1 MIEFWMPVA
10 LRLIAF
16 LLVVGITSFGCAK
29 LVVTGVCRKNY
40 NFIYAGHLMIIPG
53 VLLALWCIKD
63 LL

>member
-16 LLVVGITSFGCAK
+16 LLVVGVTSLGCAK
-29 LVVTGVCRKNY
+29 LITIGIGRKNY
-40 NFIYAGHLMIIPG
+40 NFIYAGNLMIAPG
-53 VLLALWCIKD
+53 VLLAIWCIKD